1 MKTQSR
7 EETQG
12 NTIPVCRKT
21 RGEQR
26 RSQKTGNDDDDDDDN
41 YDDMAMGTR
50 RATFAIAEKL
60 DVTSQVQTGPDL
72 IFFLFFCFFLMI

>member
-1 MKTQSR
+1 LQKD
-7 EETQG
+7 E
-12 NTIPVCRKT
+12 RKAE
-21 RGEQR
+21 G
-26 RSQKTGNDDDDDDDN
+26 SQKTGNDDDDDDDN

-72 IFFLFFCFFLMI
+72 IFILFFCFFLMI

>member
-26 RSQKTGNDDDDDDDN
+26 RSQKTGNDDNDDDN

-60 DVTSQVQTGPDL
+60 DVTSQVQTGPDF
-72 IFFLFFCFFLMI
+72 IFILFFCFFLMI

>member
-26 RSQKTGNDDDDDDDN
+26 RSQKTGNDDNDDDN

-60 DVTSQVQTGPDL
+60 DVTSQVQTGP
-72 IFFLFFCFFLMI
+72 

>member
-26 RSQKTGNDDDDDDDN
+26 RSQKTGNDDNDDDN

-72 IFFLFFCFFLMI
+72 IFILFFCFFLTI